1 MEERGIMW
9 SLKVSLISMHGA
21 DFILGFFLPL
31 NGINVTL
38 RCDTFRKMTS
48 KKSSYLTNKDKRPLT
63 GAWPV
68 GGVCMCCKTTHKVT
82 HYFHWN
88 SNIAFGKFQ
97 YSS

>member
-38 RCDTFRKMTS
+38 RCDTFREMTS
-48 KKSSYLTNKDKRPLT
+48 KKSSYLTKKQKRPLT

-68 GGVCMCCKTTHKVT
+68 GGVCVCCKAIH
-82 HYFHWN
+82 
-88 SNIAFGKFQ
+88 AAAP
-97 YSS
+97 YSHSMVEGGFEEMS

>member
-9 SLKVSLISMHGA
+9 TLKVSYISMHGA
-21 DFILGFFLPL
+21 DFILEFFLPL

-48 KKSSYLTNKDKRPLT
+48 KKSSYLTNNQKRPLT

-68 GGVCMCCKTTHKVT
+68 GGVCLCFKAVHAV
-82 HYFHWN
+82 
-88 SNIAFGKFQ
+88 AP
-97 YSS
+97 YSHSMVEGGLEEMS

>member
-9 SLKVSLISMHGA
+9 SLKVSYISMHGA

-48 KKSSYLTNKDKRPLT
+48 KKSSYLTNKDKRPSLALGRL
-63 GAWPV
+63 GAFAYAS
-68 GGVCMCCKTTHKVT
+68 KRFTL
-82 HYFHWN
+82 
-88 SNIAFGKFQ
+88 
-97 YSS
+97 